1 MKVTSSNLV
10 GRTKFIIMLI
20 LTGVLLIETIISIT
34 YLYTLHK
41 RIEYLED
48 EISKL
53 KIQGTKQLLKG

>member
-1 MKVTSSNLV
+1 
-10 GRTKFIIMLI
+10 MLI

-34 YLYTLHK
+34 YLYTLYK

-53 KIQGTKQLLKG
+53 KTQNTKQLLKG

>member
-1 MKVTSSNLV
+1 
-10 GRTKFIIMLI
+10 MLI

-53 KIQGTKQLLKG
+53 KTQNTKQLLKG